1 MVFCILMRLWMDNS
15 TVISV
20 CMYLWG
26 EWRGERREGGKAGEA
41 ILARRYSF
49 RNNQP
54 YRLLSIPSCHF
65 PPTLLKIPST

>member
-1 MVFCILMRLWMDNS
+1 MDNS

-20 CMYLWG
+20 CMYVFVG
-26 EWRGERREGGKAGEA
+26 GMEGERRGGGKAGEA

-54 YRLLSIPSCHF
+54 YRLLSILSCHI
-65 PPTLLKIPST
+65 PPTLLKIPSTW